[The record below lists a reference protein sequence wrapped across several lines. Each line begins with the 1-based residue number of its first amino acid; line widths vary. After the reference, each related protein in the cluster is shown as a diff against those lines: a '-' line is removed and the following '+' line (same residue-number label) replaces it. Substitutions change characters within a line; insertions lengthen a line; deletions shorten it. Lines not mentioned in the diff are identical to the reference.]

1 MAPDP
6 KTGSMVT
13 ADSIDGGGIRGIIP
27 AVFLAFLESKLQV
40 SFYILF
46 SMGTGELDGPNSR
59 IADYFDV
66 VAGTSTGGL
75 LATMIIAPNKENRP
89 MFAAEN
95 IVEFYLEHYPILFM
109 VATVITHNLLKAL
122 TNLFGPKYNGKY
134 IGILLKKELGD
145 LTIKDTLTNVVIPA
159 FDIKRLQPTLIAISH
174 ISSGV
179 LTEDSEYME
188 MDSKKML
195 VLSLG
200 TGIAK
205 KAEKYNAVAAA
216 GWGLLGWVYKKGNT
230 SLLDAYGDASSD
242 VVDIHISTLFQSL
255 HRKKNYFRIQD
266 DTLRGDAASLDIAT
280 PDNLQALVEIAKR
293 RLKQPIS
300 RVNLARDR

>member
-27 AVFLAFLESKLQV
+27 AVFLAFLESKLQ
-40 SFYILF
+40 
-46 SMGTGELDGPNSR
+46 ELDGPNSR

-109 VATVITHNLLKAL
+109 VAN
-122 TNLFGPKYNGKY
+122 
-134 IGILLKKELGD
+134 
-145 LTIKDTLTNVVIPA
+145 
-159 FDIKRLQPTLIAISH
+159 
-174 ISSGV
+174 
-179 LTEDSEYME
+179 SEYME

-216 GWGLLGWVYKKGNT
+216 GWGLLGWMYKKGNT
-230 SLLDAYGDASSD
+230 PLLDAYGDASSD

-255 HRKKNYFRIQD
+255 HRKKNYLRIQV
-266 DTLRGDAASLDIAT
+266 T
-280 PDNLQALVEIAKR
+280 
-293 RLKQPIS
+293 
-300 RVNLARDR
+300 